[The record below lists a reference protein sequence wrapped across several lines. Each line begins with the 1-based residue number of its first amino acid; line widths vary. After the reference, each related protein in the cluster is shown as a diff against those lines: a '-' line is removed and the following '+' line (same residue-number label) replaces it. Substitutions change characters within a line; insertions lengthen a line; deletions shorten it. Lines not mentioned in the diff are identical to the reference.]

1 MFTRI
6 SRLLITVSVVCGA
19 AVGATSASSGVDA
32 MASGGWDRPARLAR
46 IVVGDIDV
54 APNGDMAVV
63 IPRAAGVVLRE
74 RPSGGVW
81 GTPTAV
87 PGTEDAGD
95 LRAAYDGDSLL
106 TVAWIDRR
114 GTTRVVLVSRELSG
128 GGWSTPEVVAARRAG
143 WFYGLQLS
151 VNVDGDAAV
160 GWVWRR
166 DAETSRLLTAQ
177 SSAGVWG
184 PAAQLGEVA
193 MFELALGDSGHAA
206 VVMNRFVG
214 QEPSVTE
221 IVTVVR
227 QRPSGAWGS
236 GKVLVRIPDVTFYA
250 GMGSV
255 AVDGLGTTTV
265 AWRGQSAGGD
275 WQLLAA
281 RGRVGHPWQTP
292 VALDPHGG
300 SVLESPP
307 QVKVASDGSV
317 TAFWIHRDRSLRAA
331 RLAAG
336 GEWAHQVVVTRDVG
350 TYVWDA
356 DVDPSGRAVA
366 LWAERGWFGEPGV
379 GLRARLM
386 NRRGMWGAVANITA
400 PKARL
405 YYPTVAM
412 GHGDALAVW
421 QHIAGTDTYLTRAS
435 IHLAG
440 SR

>member
-1 MFTRI
+1 MFTRL
-6 SRLLITVSVVCGA
+6 SRLLITLSVVCAG
-19 AVGATSASSGVDA
+19 AVGATTASSDVGVSA
-32 MASGGWDRPARLAR
+32 TGGWDRPVKLAR
-46 IVVGDIDV
+46 VVVGDVDV

-74 RPSGGVW
+74 RPSGGAW

-87 PGTEDAGD
+87 PGTQKARE

-106 TVAWIDRR
+106 SVAWLERR
-114 GTTRVVLVSRELSG
+114 GTARRVLTSHELPG
-128 GGWSTPEVVAARRAG
+128 GGWSTPEVVAVRRVG
-143 WFYGLQLS
+143 WFSELQLT
-151 VNVDGDAAV
+151 VNIHGDAAV

-166 DAETSRLLTAQ
+166 EGVGFRLLIAQ

-184 PAAQLGEVA
+184 AVARLGEVA
-193 MFELALGDSGHAA
+193 MFELALGDDGHAA
-206 VVMNRFVG
+206 VVMNRFEG
-214 QEPSVTE
+214 KDPSVTE

-227 QRPSGAWGS
+227 QRPSGEWGPAR
-236 GKVLVRIPDVTFYA
+236 VLVRIPDVTFYV

-255 AVDGLGTTTV
+255 AVDGAGTTTV
-265 AWRGQSAGGD
+265 VWRGQSADGD

-281 RGRVGHPWQTP
+281 RGRVGHRWEAP
-292 VALDPHGG
+292 VALDPRAGAVH
-300 SVLESPP
+300 ESPP
-307 QVKVASDGSV
+307 QVKAASDGSV

-331 RLAAG
+331 RHQAG
-336 GEWAHQVVVTRDVG
+336 GDWAHQVVVTREIG

-366 LWAERGWFGEPGV
+366 IWAERGWFGEPGA

-386 NRRGMWGAVANITA
+386 NRRGTWGAVANITL
-400 PKARL
+400 PNARL
-405 YYPTVAM
+405 YYPKVAM

-421 QHIAGTDTYLTRAS
+421 QHVVDSDTSPTRAS
-435 IHLAG
+435 VHLAG